1 MMTISKHIW
10 EMGKRTLE
18 SGFFERVRAR
28 VSGICGLLYNL
39 KGDDFS

>member
-18 SGFFERVRAR
+18 SGFLSVFEPEYPGFV
-28 VSGICGLLYNL
+28 VYFTI
-39 KGDDFS
+39 